1 LSRILTA
8 FTLFAIIV
16 AALGL
21 FGLVSSIAEQRTKE
35 IGYRKVHG
43 ASIKDIMWLMF
54 SYFIRF
60 EIPAFILACPL
71 ALIVMRKWIQGFA
84 YQSSFSLWIFVLT
97 GIIAFLIATASV
109 IIQSYRAATRNPV
122 DALRYE

>member
-1 LSRILTA
+1 M
-8 FTLFAIIV
+8 V

-35 IGYRKVHG
+35 IGFRKVNG
-43 ASIKDIMWLMF
+43 ATTKDILLLMF

-60 EIPAFILACPL
+60 EIPAFVLACPL

-84 YQSSFSLWIFVLT
+84 YQTNISWPIFVLT
-97 GIIAFLIATASV
+97 GIVAFVIATISV
-109 IIQSYRAATRNPV
+109 ITQSYRAAIKNPV
-122 DALRYE
+122 EALRYE